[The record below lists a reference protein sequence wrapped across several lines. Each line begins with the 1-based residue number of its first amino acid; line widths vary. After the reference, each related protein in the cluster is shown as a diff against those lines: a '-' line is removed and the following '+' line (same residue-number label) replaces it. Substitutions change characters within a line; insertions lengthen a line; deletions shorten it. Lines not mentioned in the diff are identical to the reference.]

1 MLWTPFTKKE
11 TKIRCLQGG
20 PDSHVLSCTD
30 TLAHQNKI
38 TLLNSEKKESRSVKL
53 LQEVTFE
60 LCQGKK
66 MIWGTRCFSNSVLAK
81 CHS

>member
-66 MIWGTRCFSNSVLAK
+66 
-81 CHS
+81 